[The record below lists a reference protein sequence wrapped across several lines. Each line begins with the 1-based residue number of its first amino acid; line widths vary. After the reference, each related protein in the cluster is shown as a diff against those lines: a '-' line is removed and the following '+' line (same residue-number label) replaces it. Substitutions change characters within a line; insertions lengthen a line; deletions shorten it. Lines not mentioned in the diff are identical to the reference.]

1 MEGEVMLHIKFPT
14 DVDTAVDIL
23 RNEDLTAAER
33 EGAIRFLEQEG
44 SEDAIKA
51 LVFALTDDNF
61 SVRWVAGTAL
71 ARLGDRAIPFVLEE
85 ITQNFNLC
93 LRDSVYHVLHYNYGL
108 WTQWHTGPLMKALR
122 SVVPDVTAPKEA
134 ANLLAEYRASSQ
146 APEVGRAL
154 PVDKRG

>member
-1 MEGEVMLHIKFPT
+1 MLDVKLPT
-14 DVDTAVDIL
+14 DVDTAVDTL

-44 SEDAIKA
+44 SEGAIKA
-51 LVFALTDDNF
+51 LVSALTDDNF
-61 SVRWVAGTAL
+61 AVRWVAGTAL
-71 ARLGDRAIPFVLEE
+71 ARLGDRAIPYVLEE
-85 ITQNFNLC
+85 ITKNFNLC

-134 ANLLAEYRASSQ
+134 ASLLAEYQSCSET
-146 APEVGRAL
+146 PEGSGARH
-154 PVDKRG
+154 VDKPGT